1 MNFYFFTNELKNNSS
16 VLLAFRRLF
25 EICTNDKN
33 ASFFDSEFT
42 HYFKVRKLI
51 ISKKSTHVVAPTF
64 FSVILLRLL
73 LLGLQVKIV
82 YWVQG
87 DVPAESFLKNS
98 SKARFYILKY
108 LELIAL
114 KMSDSCI
121 YVSDYMKSY
130 YDRLVLKKSIVLPCI
145 STLKKVNSVVRCKSS
160 YCYIGGMSEW
170 QKIDWMLQYMNCVFH
185 IDNLASLKIATR
197 DKLKAKELVSHF
209 IDKKYLDRV
218 IIVSLSNES
227 EVEEFLS
234 GIEFGFLLREESNVN
249 YVSSPIKLAEYLS
262 CGVNVLLSPS
272 IKSYAKAVSNYGA
285 GNIINSYLDVNITHH
300 CESAS
305 FELYNDLFSIQILSQ
320 RVKALL

>member
-1 MNFYFFTNELKNNSS
+1 MKFYFFTSELKNNSS

-25 EICTNDKN
+25 EICSNDRDG
-33 ASFFDSEFT
+33 SFFDSEFT
-42 HYFKVRKLI
+42 HYLKTRKLI
-51 ISKKSTHVVAPTF
+51 KSKEITHVVVPTF
-64 FSVILLRLL
+64 FSVILLRCL
-73 LLGLQVKIV
+73 LLGLKIKIV

-87 DVPAESFLKNS
+87 DVPSESFLKNS
-98 SKARFYILKY
+98 SKVRFYILKF

-121 YVSDYMKSY
+121 YVSDYMKRY
-130 YDRLVLKKSIVLPCI
+130 YDRLVFKKSVVLPCI
-145 STLKKVNSVVRCKSS
+145 STLKKVDSVVRRKSS

-170 QKIDWMLQYMNCVFH
+170 QKLDWMLQYMNSVFH

-197 DKLKAKELVSHF
+197 DKLKATELVSHF
-209 IDKKYLDRV
+209 IDERYFARV
-218 IIVSLSNES
+218 TVVSLSNEN

-234 GIEFGFLLREESNVN
+234 GVEFGFLLREESNVN

-272 IKSYAKAVSNYGA
+272 IKSYAEVVSNYGA
-285 GNIINSYLDVNITHH
+285 GCIINSYLDVKITPY

-305 FELYNDLFSIQILSQ
+305 LKLYGDFFSIQVLSQ
-320 RVKALL
+320 RVEALL